1 MARDEKRGGAV
12 ANALLDFVMS
22 LVRDPEAAAR
32 YAADPERAI
41 AEAELAHVSS
51 VDVQNLIPVVSESLS
66 MAVPSHSWDALA
78 AEPVSNVWASGAATA
93 AFDAF
98 DDRVPESIGTSVI
111 DTDPAV
117 PAIVDEIDPDVDVLA
132 DADLIDTAASLQV
145 EVPLVE
151 DVLPADSDL
160 GGDWAQPVGQPEAGD
175 HASGFDI
182 FD

>member
-1 MARDEKRGGAV
+1 M

-41 AEAELAHVSS
+41 AEANLADVSS

-78 AEPVSNVWASGAATA
+78 VEPAGNVWASGAATA

-98 DDRVPESIGTSVI
+98 DDRIPESIGTSVI

-117 PAIVDEIDPDVDVLA
+117 PGIVDEIDSDVDVVVA
-132 DADLIDTAASLQV
+132 ADLIDSAESLQV
-145 EVPLVE
+145 DAPLVE
-151 DVLPADSDL
+151 DVLPADNDL
-160 GGDWAQPVGQPEAGD
+160 GLDWAQPVGQPEAGD
-175 HASGFDI
+175 QASGFDI